1 MKLARKT
8 ASLLLALVMVFAMAA
23 TAFAQDV
30 TVSGGGKGSITIS
43 NAAKGETYAIYK
55 LFDATVSPDGKHI
68 AYTGTIPSTLTA
80 YFTADTNGYIT
91 ATAAAKEGE
100 AMSSGLN
107 AALKAWAQTATATAS
122 AVSDGSVLCFK
133 GLDYGYYVITTT
145 QGQSAISVD
154 STMPDVTIVDKNS
167 EPPKTEKTVDDPDVA
182 IGQRVTYTATFNT
195 ANFIGEGTSAERV
208 YKYVITDT
216 LPDFLA
222 DVTVTSITIGGA
234 AYTVGG
240 NVPQFDSSKSITIP
254 WVDSDGNS
262 LYANGAEIV
271 LTYEATVTDKVEI
284 DGTTGNVNTVTL
296 KPYKRGGEP
305 FEEEYENRE
314 EIFSYAAALKKV
326 DENGNA
332 LAGAKFA
339 AQGLTVTGSKGNYT
353 VVSYD
358 PTSTTNGTEME
369 CDDLG
374 NLVIKGLPSDEK
386 LVLTETEAPA
396 GYNKLTTTVELPV
409 QKIGEVVTVETKKI
423 YYDENGHVTSEITDR
438 YITSA
443 VYNDDLAAVALRI
456 ENLSGT
462 ELPSTGGMGT
472 TIFYILGSVLAL
484 GAAVLL
490 VTKKRM
496 SMNGLQNG

>member
-1 MKLARKT
+1 MKLVKKT
-8 ASLLLALVMVFAMAA
+8 ASLLLALVMVFAMTV
-23 TAFAQDV
+23 TASAQEE
-30 TVSGGGKGSITIS
+30 TVSGGGTGSITIS
-43 NAAKGETYAIYK
+43 NAAKGETYTIYK
-55 LFDATVSPDGKHI
+55 LFDATVSPDGQHI
-68 AYTGTIPSTLTA
+68 AYTGTIPASLAA
-80 YFTADTNGYIT
+80 YFTADTNGYIS

-100 AMSSGLN
+100 AMSAGLN
-107 AALKAWAQTATATAS
+107 AALKTWATTATATAS

-133 GLDYGYYVITTT
+133 GLQYGYYVITTT

-154 STMPDVTIVDKNS
+154 STMPDVTVVDKNS
-167 EPPKTEKTVDDPDVA
+167 EPPTASKTVDDPDVA

-195 ANFIGEGTSAERV
+195 ANFIGAGTAAERV

-222 DVTVTSITIGGA
+222 DVKVTSLTIGGT
-234 AYTVGG
+234 AYMVDGK
-240 NVPQFDSSKSITIP
+240 VPQFDSSKSISIP

-262 LYANGAEIV
+262 LYANGADIV
-271 LTYEATVTDKVEI
+271 LIYEATVTDEAEI
-284 DGTTGNVNTVTL
+284 DGNTGNINTVTL
-296 KPYKRGGEP
+296 KPYKDNEEP
-305 FEEEYENRE
+305 FEREYSSKK
-314 EIFSYAAALKKV
+314 EIFTYAAALKKV
-326 DENGNA
+326 DEDGAA

-339 AQGLTVTGSKGNYT
+339 AQGLTVSGSKGNYT

-358 PTSTTNGTEME
+358 PASTTNGTEME

-386 LVLTETEAPA
+386 LILTETEAPA

-409 QKIGEVVTVETKKI
+409 QKIGEVVTVTTTKI
-423 YYDENGHVTSEITDR
+423 YYDAEGHVTSEVTDT

-443 VYNDDLAAVALRI
+443 VYNEDLAAVALRI
-456 ENLSGT
+456 ENKSGT

-490 VTKKRM
+490 ITKKRM
-496 SMNGLQNG
+496 SMNGPQGG